1 MMIWSNYFSWPT
13 DDAYRIESTRYLSLS
28 PVMQNTE
35 DPSHNI
41 ARQQKTSSSQQ
52 EKLQRL
58 KSKWNKM
65 AETIATITKRNTMK

>member
-1 MMIWSNYFSWPT
+1 
-13 DDAYRIESTRYLSLS
+13 
-28 PVMQNTE
+28 MQNTE
-35 DPSHNI
+35 DPRHDI
-41 ARQQKTSSSQQ
+41 ARQQKPSSSQQ